1 MLSRWHIFYGSI
13 FSLSIWLIV
22 PQLKWYYVLFI
33 FLSSFLINLDHYL
46 YYLIKTKK
54 IRLANYFD
62 YRKKRILKEKEENKK
77 GIKTKGDLHIFHT
90 LEFHIL
96 VGILS
101 IFWMSFFYILI
112 GMIFHSLL
120 DIIYLVYNG
129 LIYRREFFMTKWL
142 YKKMFMFI

>member
-13 FSLSIWLIV
+13 FSLGIWLIV

-54 IRLANYFD
+54 IRFVDYFE
-62 YRKKRILKEKEENKK
+62 YCKKRMLKEKEENKK

-90 LEFHIL
+90 FEFHIL